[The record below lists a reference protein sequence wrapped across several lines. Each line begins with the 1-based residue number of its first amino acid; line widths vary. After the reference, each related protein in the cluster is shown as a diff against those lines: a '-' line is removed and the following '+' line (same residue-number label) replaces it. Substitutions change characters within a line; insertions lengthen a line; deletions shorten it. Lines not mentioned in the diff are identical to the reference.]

1 MSGIHLFALA
11 SDHSRWLAVRQSTV
25 ASNIANANT
34 PGFAALD
41 VQPFEAVLEQTQL
54 SLAATESGHLQSASS
69 HPSGAEIEPETPWEV
84 YHSGNS
90 VSLEQELIKAGQVT
104 GAYQLD
110 TGVVKAFHR
119 MLLTSSKG

>member
-1 MSGIHLFALA
+1 MGGIHLFALA
-11 SDHSRWLAVRQSTV
+11 SDHARWLGVRQSTV

-34 PGFAALD
+34 PGFAAMD
-41 VQPFEAVLEQTQL
+41 VEPFESVMNSTEL
-54 SLAATESGHLQSASS
+54 SLAATNPAHMRTASGDAS
-69 HPSGAEIEPETPWEV
+69 GVEVGNETPWEV

-104 GAYQLD
+104 GAYQLN

-119 MLLTSSKG
+119 MLLTSTKG

>member
-1 MSGIHLFALA
+1 
-11 SDHSRWLAVRQSTV
+11 VRQSTV

-54 SLAATESGHLQSASS
+54 TLAASEPGHLQSASAN
-69 HPSGAEIEPETPWEV
+69 PAGAEVEPETPWEV

-104 GAYQLD
+104 GAFQLD

-119 MLLTSSKG
+119 MLLMSSKG

>member
-1 MSGIHLFALA
+1 MGGIHLFALA
-11 SDHSRWLAVRQSTV
+11 SDHGRWLGVRQSTV

-34 PGFAALD
+34 PGFAAMD
-41 VQPFEAVLEQTQL
+41 VEPFESVLDSTEL
-54 SLAATESGHLQSASS
+54 SLAATNPGHMRTASGD
-69 HPSGAEIEPETPWEV
+69 PSGVEVGRETPWEV

-110 TGVVKAFHR
+110 TSVVKAFHR
-119 MLLTSSKG
+119 MLLSSTKG

>member
-1 MSGIHLFALA
+1 MGGIYLFGLA
-11 SDHSRWLAVRQSTV
+11 SDQSRWLAVRQSTV

-54 SLAATESGHLQSASS
+54 SLAATDPGHLQSASA
-69 HPSGAEIEPETPWEV
+69 HPSGAEVEAEKPWEV

-104 GAYQLD
+104 GAYQLN
-110 TGVVKAFHR
+110 TGVVKAFDR
-119 MLLTSSKG
+119 MLRSSAKG